1 MKISRDFSD
10 EKVSFF
16 LDVFQN
22 NRFEGNVPVV
32 FQDKMSSVWVEFDLQ
47 PDSLTQ
53 AKVKLQL
60 PADAYQPDNE
70 LFLHGVNQKKIQLF
84 VESDFPLFDLNRLMA
99 TFGDRLEI
107 TNDLSRA
114 DMLVWVASNTENSKS
129 ELYLDF
135 IKSGKECIVIP
146 YEAKADV
153 FKNWLIGGSWERL
166 KSISQGE
173 ALDERRFRQEPFES
187 SLESYLDGKNIMPKF
202 DNLFRYT
209 YETNRDW
216 SRILIT

>member
-1 MKISRDFSD
+1 M
-10 EKVSFF
+10 
-16 LDVFQN
+16 
-22 NRFEGNVPVV
+22 
-32 FQDKMSSVWVEFDLQ
+32 
-47 PDSLTQ
+47 
-53 AKVKLQL
+53 KLQL

-84 VESDFPLFDLNRLMA
+84 VESDYPLFDLNRLIA

-129 ELYLDF
+129 ELYLDL

-166 KSISQGE
+166 KPVSQGE
-173 ALDERRFRQEPFES
+173 ALDERRFRQEPF
-187 SLESYLDGKNIMPKF
+187 
-202 DNLFRYT
+202 
-209 YETNRDW
+209 
-216 SRILIT
+216 